1 MKTIQR
7 RTPFFGLPEDAVLI
21 GCMGDGSTP
30 DQPTET
36 IQVRLET
43 HGNPHIAGGGA
54 VELGE
59 VGTDIALGFIPHDGE
74 NRTQRLAG
82 VANFVP
88 PTKDDPSRRELLKQ
102 RQKRRRGKL
111 DPELRRLQRERLKQR

>member
-7 RTPFFGLPEDAVLI
+7 RAPFFGTPEDAALL
-21 GCMGDGSTP
+21 GPMGMGVAPPPEQLVDVTDEEKSELLA
-30 DQPTET
+30 QLE
-36 IQVRLET
+36 RL
-43 HGNPHIAGGGA
+43 GVGFAPHR
-54 VELGE
+54 
-59 VGTDIALGFIPHDGE
+59 GE

-102 RQKRRRGKL
+102 RQRQRRGKL

>member
-7 RTPFFGLPEDAVLI
+7 RTPFFGTPEDAAL
-21 GCMGDGSTP
+21 
-30 DQPTET
+30 
-36 IQVRLET
+36 
-43 HGNPHIAGGGA
+43 
-54 VELGE
+54 LGE
-59 VGTDIALGFIPHDGE
+59 PTPTPEPAQLVDVTEEEKGELLEQLERLGVGFAPHQGE

-111 DPELRRLQRERLKQR
+111 DPELRRLQRERLKQK

>member
-7 RTPFFGLPEDAVLI
+7 RTPFFGTPEDAAI
-21 GCMGDGSTP
+21 
-30 DQPTET
+30 
-36 IQVRLET
+36 
-43 HGNPHIAGGGA
+43 
-54 VELGE
+54 LGE
-59 VGTDIALGFIPHDGE
+59 PTPTPEPVQLVDVTEKEKGELLEQLERAIQRFTPYDGE

-102 RQKRRRGKL
+102 RQKQRRGKL